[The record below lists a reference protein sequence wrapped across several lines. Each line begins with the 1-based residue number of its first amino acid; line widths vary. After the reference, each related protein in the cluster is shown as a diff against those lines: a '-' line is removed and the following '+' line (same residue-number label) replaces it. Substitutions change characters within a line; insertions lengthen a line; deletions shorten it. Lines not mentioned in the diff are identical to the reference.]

1 MRNHLDQQK
10 TLQNPFA
17 YQKQFAEP
25 LKSSKQPLIYWHTL
39 GTGIVTQFPSEHI
52 EKEWINA
59 ETLIFSNLAEPLD
72 EPCRTLGLRGMG

>member
-52 EKEWINA
+52 EKE
-59 ETLIFSNLAEPLD
+59 
-72 EPCRTLGLRGMG
+72 